1 MTTNDRR
8 RRGRV
13 FGIIAIGIGVAFLL
27 EKYSP
32 APSST
37 PSTSAPSSTSTPASS
52 STEGDPV
59 RPDPPV
65 DDRIEIPLDDA
76 DLDQE
81 ASLRRNLYF
90 IFDGSGSMKRST
102 SRDCRGDQ
110 RFDTKIE
117 GARWAVR
124 EFLNKVPDEIAI
136 GLYAFDKNGREERV
150 PLGIDNRDDF
160 LGALDQVRVGGG
172 TPLAEGI
179 QFGTQQLVGQYKQ
192 QLGYGEFR
200 LVVVTDGQ
208 ADHIPEAARLAT
220 RYGMPIYA
228 IGLCIGEDHP
238 LRTLAVSYRAADN
251 FADLAQGLEETL
263 AELPN
268 FDVTSFELDELDTEL
283 DTELDKTGE

>member
-1 MTTNDRR
+1 MTTPNRR
-8 RRGRV
+8 RRSRTLWLVGL
-13 FGIIAIGIGVAFLL
+13 GLGMAFLF
-27 EKYSP
+27 EKCASEP
-32 APSST
+32 PPPPPPQS
-37 PSTSAPSSTSTPASS
+37 ASS
-52 STEGDPV
+52 STATDPSK
-59 RPDPPV
+59 PGSSESDTPV
-65 DDRIEIPLDDA
+65 DDRIEIALDESDGG
-76 DLDQE
+76 QE
-81 ASLRRNLYF
+81 ASLVRNLYF

-102 SRDCRGDQ
+102 SKDCRGDQ

-117 GARWAVR
+117 GARWAVQ
-124 EFLNKVPDEIAI
+124 EFLSKVPDEIAI
-136 GLYAFDKNGREERV
+136 GLYVFDANGREERV
-150 PLGIDNRDDF
+150 PLGVSNRNDF
-160 LGALDQVRVGGG
+160 LNALAEVRVGGG

-179 QFGTQQLVGQYKQ
+179 QFGTQQLVEQYKH

-208 ADHIPEAARLAT
+208 ADDIPQAAHFAT

-268 FDVTSFELDELDTEL
+268 FDVTTFETETGDTE
-283 DTELDKTGE
+283 